1 VRDGR
6 YRTISRSPNDFVF
19 IFAAPFDYTGAPAD
33 LEATHVQHTLSTPT
47 TAASLGRARLAAMS
61 VLFVNGVIYASWGT
75 HVPTIKDK
83 FGLTDAV
90 LSLSMLSVAL
100 GGILIMAWAGRW
112 IARVGS
118 ARAAVTSA
126 LLMALAAFG
135 ILLIPQYAFLLFWL
149 ALYGATSAVNDVA
162 ANSQAAVIE
171 ATFARPVMGSLHGSF
186 SLGGMTGAL
195 VSSGWQA
202 MAWPDTWHLAAVCG
216 ACAAL
221 ILATSRWLLPES
233 AAPSA
238 ASVGAPD
245 AGADAAPAHAVP
257 PELRRKLVVLGLLA
271 FLALIVEGAMYD
283 WTAIYMREVAHAGGG
298 FIGAGY
304 AAFSVGMATGR
315 FSGDPVRARFSE
327 GALVLASCAL
337 CVAGLGLALALPQ
350 VGTALAGFLVCGLGM
365 ANLIPVMFSTAGRS
379 ALASGGSA
387 SNGLAVTTR
396 LAYIG
401 LLIGPVIVGFIA
413 HRVGLRIALG
423 VSLLGVVAI
432 AAVAR
437 RVFRFGR

>member
-1 VRDGR
+1 
-6 YRTISRSPNDFVF
+6 
-19 IFAAPFDYTGAPAD
+19 
-33 LEATHVQHTLSTPT
+33 
-47 TAASLGRARLAAMS
+47 MS

-83 FGLTDAV
+83 FDLTDAV

-100 GGILIMAWAGRW
+100 GGILIMSWAGRW
-112 IARVGS
+112 ITRAGS
-118 ARAAVTSA
+118 ATAAVRSA

-135 ILLIPQYAFLLFWL
+135 ILLMPHYALLLVWL

-171 ATFARPVMGSLHGSF
+171 ATFARPIMGSLHGSF

-202 MAWPDTWHLAAVCG
+202 MGWRNEFHLAAVCA
-216 ACAAL
+216 ACAVL
-221 ILATSRWLLPES
+221 ILTTSRWLLPEPP
-233 AAPSA
+233 APVLHPDA
-238 ASVGAPD
+238 DAGTPHGTLAPD
-245 AGADAAPAHAVP
+245 
-257 PELRRKLVVLGLLA
+257 LKRKLVILGGLA

-283 WTAIYMREVAHAGGG
+283 WTAVYMREVAQAGGG
-298 FIGAGY
+298 YIGAGY
-304 AAFSVGMATGR
+304 AAFSIGMATGR

-327 GALVLASCAL
+327 GALILASCAL
-337 CVAGLGLALALPQ
+337 CLAGLGLALALPG
-350 VGTALAGFLVCGLGM
+350 VWTALAGFLVCGLGM
-365 ANLIPVMFSTAGRS
+365 ATIIPVMFSTAGRS

-387 SNGLAVTTR
+387 STGLAVTTR

-401 LLIGPVIVGFIA
+401 LLVGPVIVGFIA
-413 HRVGLRIALG
+413 HRLGLRIALAI
-423 VSLLGVVAI
+423 SLLGVVAI

-437 RVFRFGR
+437 RVFRFKA

>member
-1 VRDGR
+1 M
-6 YRTISRSPNDFVF
+6 
-19 IFAAPFDYTGAPAD
+19 
-33 LEATHVQHTLSTPT
+33 QHTKPVSSSSSS
-47 TAASLGRARLAAMS
+47 AGLGKARLAAMS

-83 FGLTDAV
+83 FGLSDAV

-126 LLMALAAFG
+126 LLMALAAVG
-135 ILLIPQYAFLLFWL
+135 ILLVPQYALLLGWL

-202 MAWPDTWHLAAVCG
+202 MGWPNTWHLALVCSLCAV
-216 ACAAL
+216 L
-221 ILATSRWLLPES
+221 ILSTSRWLLPE
-233 AAPSA
+233 P
-238 ASVGAPD
+238 P
-245 AGADAAPAHAVP
+245 APARRDDAPAP
-257 PELRRKLVVLGLLA
+257 PHGAGLAPPLKRKLVVLGLLA

-283 WTAIYMREVAHAGGG
+283 WTAIYMREVALAGGG
-298 FIGAGY
+298 YIGAGY
-304 AAFSVGMATGR
+304 AAFSIGMATGR

-337 CVAGLGLALALPQ
+337 CIAGLGLALLLP
-350 VGTALAGFLVCGLGM
+350 GIWTALAGFLVCGLGM

-379 ALASGGSA
+379 VLAAGGSA

-413 HRVGLRIALG
+413 HRIGLRIALG
-423 VSLLGVVAI
+423 VSLLGVVTI
-432 AAVAR
+432 ASVAGK
-437 RVFRFGR
+437 VFRFGR